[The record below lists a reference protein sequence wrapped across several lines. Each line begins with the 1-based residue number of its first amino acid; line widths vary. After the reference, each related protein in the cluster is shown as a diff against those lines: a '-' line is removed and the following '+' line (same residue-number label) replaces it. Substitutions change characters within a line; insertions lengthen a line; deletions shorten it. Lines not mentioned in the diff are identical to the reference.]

1 MNYTIALFI
10 IILWLIMTLVM
21 VVTIWNYIE
30 IPDNDIPTG
39 QSILDVSLH
48 FIDGTVCEASGYGFE
63 VLTEENARER
73 LIHTEKRTNENIR

>member
-1 MNYTIALFI
+1 MENNSVHSDSMAHYDACYGGDDMKL
-10 IILWLIMTLVM
+10 L
-21 VVTIWNYIE
+21 IE

-63 VLTEENARER
+63 VLTEENER
-73 LIHTEKRTNENIR
+73 TKTHECV